1 MAIKKFTK
9 HAQKVLNKNPN
20 VVFCG
25 VGKIVFTESFALKV
39 CEALKDGESPY
50 DVFEEN
56 GISLKILGKSRTEG
70 CINLWKSRYE
80 IQAPKKKRTKNAD
93 PDQKASAEKRR
104 ARLEEGIALCDRYL
118 QNPSLLNLDGEID
131 PETLLCEAIRKTYEE
146 IDRVFVKDLCAHY
159 DFSYS
164 RYYAYQQQKKKEER
178 EFDNVLNPHRKN
190 K

>member
-20 VVFCG
+20 VVSCG
-25 VGKIVFTESFALKV
+25 EGKIVFTESFALKV

-56 GISLKILGKSRTEG
+56 GLSLKILG
-70 CINLWKSRYE
+70 KSRYE

-93 PDQKASAEKRR
+93 PDQKTSAEKRR

-164 RYYAYQQQKKKEER
+164 KYYAYQQQKKKEER